1 MKSPVTGLRNEGVT
15 LKQDILFV
23 DGYNMIGAW
32 PELNH
37 LKQRD
42 ELGAARDLLLFELS
56 NYRKYRDIQ
65 VIVVFDAQFVP
76 GITSSY
82 DEYECTVVFTAEGET
97 ADSYIEREVPRYI
110 NPLTRVVVATSDAA
124 EQWMIFQQGAL
135 RQSAKELL
143 MEVDYAKAE
152 INQDVTTYYN
162 QRLRRRSP
170 WTMDHLQQ
178 LNQLLYELENPN
190 RRS

>member
-162 QRLRRRSP
+162 QRIRRRSP

-178 LNQLLYELENPN
+178 LNQLLYELENPK

>member
-1 MKSPVTGLRNEGVT
+1 MKSPVTVLRNEGVT

-32 PELNH
+32 PELTH

-178 LNQLLYELENPN
+178 LNQLLYELENPK

>member
-1 MKSPVTGLRNEGVT
+1 MKSPVTVLRNEGVT

-162 QRLRRRSP
+162 QRIRRRSP
-170 WTMDHLQQ
+170 WTMDHQQQ
-178 LNQLLYELENPN
+178 LNQLLYELENPK